1 MGTERF
7 KILIVEDEA
16 IVAADIQNHLEN
28 FGYDVCPLA
37 STGENGLTIAGRE
50 RPDLVLMD
58 ISLEGDMDGI
68 HAAGQIRRELDIPI
82 VFLTAYTDNDL
93 LERAK
98 RVEPYGYLVKPFKPK
113 ELHITIELSLYVAG
127 LDVQR
132 RRAEKLFSTI
142 LDSSIDGFWLIDMEG
157 KILEINESYC
167 RLMGYKAEELTGTN
181 IRDLIIE
188 ESPEKT
194 ADRIQQT
201 RLKRSHQFE
210 TRHRRRDGVVVD
222 MEVSATFAQ
231 VDGGRIFTFLRD
243 ITERKQ
249 AEKERNQLIEK
260 LQNALAEIKTL
271 QGLIPICANCKK
283 VRNDEGYWLQIE
295 KYIQERSD
303 VKFSHSICP
312 TCAKKLYPDLF

>member
-1 MGTERF
+1 MGTQRF

-68 HAAGQIRRELDIPI
+68 QAAGQIRRELDIPI

-113 ELHITIELSLYVAG
+113 ELHITIELSLYVAE

-132 RRAEKLFSTI
+132 RRAEKLISTI

-157 KILEINESYC
+157 NILEINESYC
-167 RLMGYKAEELTGTN
+167 RLMGYKAEELTGMN

-194 ADRIQQT
+194 ADYIQQT

-222 MEVSATFAQ
+222 LEVSATFAQ
-231 VDGGRIFTFLRD
+231 VDGGRIFTFFRD

-312 TCAKKLYPDLF
+312 ACAKKLYPDLF